1 MILIFMF
8 MLFYTTL
15 QFLHEILP
23 YYVSKLAKTNLS
35 FTFKILKKYHK
46 QHFVMYFFLFF
57 NLFIFKYKFIHF
69 NWRLITLQY
78 CSGFS
83 IYRLNFISYK
93 TFKAQV
99 LVFD

>member
-46 QHFVMYFFLFF
+46 QHFVMYFFYFLIYLFLNI
-57 NLFIFKYKFIHF
+57 NLFI
-69 NWRLITLQY
+69 LI
-78 CSGFS
+78 GG
-83 IYRLNFISYK
+83 
-93 TFKAQV
+93 
-99 LVFD
+99 